1 MDAKD
6 GIDGAPPPALP
17 EMLAAFEAWC
27 EHQRLYGRLRR
38 GSSEAVYRAMWHA
51 LAAWCVGQTL
61 PVRLQTLD
69 GVSLLQFLASRSG
82 IAGPGQS
89 LTPRYQWRLLSL
101 VRWVQ
106 AYQATQQP
114 VARRKSGNA
123 AAEVIATQ
131 AEVRHANAAH
141 DDDVPACLS
150 ATDVATLLASLAVD
164 GRVAG
169 SQDAKDADADPPRW
183 QTVRNRC
190 AAGLQLGAGLGPGD
204 VRALRLNDV
213 LGVGGLPDLPSTTAR
228 PPMHLRV
235 AANGSAPLHVVPI
248 APWAARALAHWLQLR
263 AEQQLAGDWL
273 FPSTRSGKPWG
284 KIAQYG
290 SVRQVLADA
299 GLDPGAGGSFRLR
312 HSFALRQLQAGHPP
326 EAVSRWLGV
335 IDPAVMA
342 RYDRLIDP
350 ATRAAWSDP
359 DFTAPAAGHPV

>member
-1 MDAKD
+1 MDT
-6 GIDGAPPPALP
+6 GESIDRPSPLTD
-17 EMLAAFEAWC
+17 MLAAFDAWC
-27 EHQRLYGRLRR
+27 VHQRLYGRLRR

-51 LAAWCVGQTL
+51 LAVWCVGQTPPL
-61 PVRLQTLD
+61 RLQTLD

-106 AYQATQQP
+106 AHHATQQP
-114 VARRKSGNA
+114 AARRRSGSA
-123 AAEVIATQ
+123 AAELIATQ
-131 AEVRHANAAH
+131 PAVRHANAAH

-150 ATDVATLLASLAVD
+150 AADVATLLAGLAVD
-164 GRVAG
+164 GHAD
-169 SQDAKDADADPPRW
+169 DAKNTATDPPRW

-248 APWAARALAHWLQLR
+248 APWAARALAQWLQLR
-263 AEQQLAGDWL
+263 AQQKLGGDWL

-284 KIAQYG
+284 KVAQYG
-290 SVRQVLADA
+290 SVRLVLADA

-326 EAVSRWLGV
+326 ETVARWLGV

-350 ATRAAWSDP
+350 ATRAALSDP
-359 DFTAPAAGHPV
+359 GFVAPAAGQPV